1 MALSGKVG
9 DRSAAAGGCRRCR
22 GRPDHFGRSGQQVGN
37 RRIQT
42 ALAALERDGGAQDPG
57 LTELLIGLARSYEG
71 ARRESEAL
79 QAYRRAWHVQR
90 INVGLHNL
98 QQEPLVDAI
107 ITLEARRHNWEAVA
121 DSHDYLLWLYRR
133 NYSDHDPRWLPAA
146 KRLRRWHLD
155 AYRLPTGREFSDHLD
170 AQIWLYRK
178 AIDIIE
184 THTGDRRLA
193 QCFWDERCAFPETL
207 PDRNLRNSNE
217 PPGL

>member
-1 MALSGKVG
+1 M
-9 DRSAAAGGCRRCR
+9 
-22 GRPDHFGRSGQQVGN
+22 P
-37 RRIQT
+37 
-42 ALAALERDGGAQDPG
+42 
-57 LTELLIGLARSYEG
+57 
-71 ARRESEAL
+71 
-79 QAYRRAWHVQR
+79 HVQR

-107 ITLEARRHNWEAVA
+107 IALEARRHNWEAVA

-193 QCFWDERCAFPETL
+193 QCFWDERC
-207 PDRNLRNSNE
+207 
-217 PPGL
+217 